1 MAALTL
7 IIVGKYFVPI
17 FLKNGIYTMPEY
29 LGQRYDSRVR
39 AIMAVFW
46 LFLYTFVNLTS
57 ILWLGALAINTV
69 TGLPLMWAMI
79 GLGAFTVGYSLYG
92 GLKAVALTDI
102 IQVTLLVLGGL
113 VIGYI
118 ALDRIAEGAGALAGF
133 KHLLATAPE
142 KFDMILSR
150 DNPHYKD
157 LPGISVLIGGMW
169 IMNISYWGF
178 NQYIIQRALGAKSIQ
193 EAQKGIAF
201 AAYLKLLMPVIV
213 VLPGIA
219 AVTLAPGL
227 SRPDQAYPALMKL
240 LPSGLLGLVLAALIA
255 AIVASLASRVN
266 SIATIFT
273 VDVYARMR
281 PQTDERHRV
290 IVGRVA
296 AITAVVIGVLAAKPL
311 LGGFEQGF
319 QYIQEYTGF
328 VTPGI
333 CVIFLLGMFWK
344 RMTANAALIAAIGSV
359 VLSATLKGAW
369 PQLPFIDRVGL
380 VFVLSALLGIV
391 VSLAKPDTSHGRLVE
406 VQGVGFATTAGFN
419 LAAVGVIVILTVLYA
434 TWW

>member
-1 MAALTL
+1 
-7 IIVGKYFVPI
+7 
-17 FLKNGIYTMPEY
+17 
-29 LGQRYDSRVR
+29 
-39 AIMAVFW
+39 
-46 LFLYTFVNLTS
+46 
-57 ILWLGALAINTV
+57 
-69 TGLPLMWAMI
+69 
-79 GLGAFTVGYSLYG
+79 
-92 GLKAVALTDI
+92 
-102 IQVTLLVLGGL
+102 
-113 VIGYI
+113 
-118 ALDRIAEGAGALAGF
+118 
-133 KHLLATAPE
+133 
-142 KFDMILSR
+142 
-150 DNPHYKD
+150 
-157 LPGISVLIGGMW
+157 
-169 IMNISYWGF
+169 
-178 NQYIIQRALGAKSIQ
+178 
-193 EAQKGIAF
+193 
-201 AAYLKLLMPVIV
+201 
-213 VLPGIA
+213 
-219 AVTLAPGL
+219 
-227 SRPDQAYPALMKL
+227 MKL

-255 AIVASLASRVN
+255 AIVASLASKVN